1 MHKTLL
7 TKLARDSKG
16 LSMTQPI
23 NVLFLCTGN
32 SARSILSEALLNDL
46 GEGRFR
52 AWSAGS
58 RPSGVPHPDGLA
70 ELHKQGHATD
80 MYSSQSWDEYSKE
93 GAPEFD
99 IIVTV
104 CDNAASE
111 VCPVFFGPG
120 LKVHWPQVDPAHI
133 EPLSARQAA
142 FARTYKICKARIEA
156 LMALPEEKRLNR
168 AAVQAIADIDP
179 TR

>member
-1 MHKTLL
+1 
-7 TKLARDSKG
+7 
-16 LSMTQPI
+16 MTQPI

-46 GEGRFR
+46 GDGRFR

-58 RPSGVPHPDGLA
+58 HPSGRPHPEGLA
-70 ELHKQGHATD
+70 ELQKQGHATD
-80 MYSSQSWDEYSKE
+80 MYISQSWDEFSKP

-104 CDNAASE
+104 CDNAAAE

-120 LKVHWPQVDPAHI
+120 LKVHWPQVDPAHV
-133 EPLSARQAA
+133 EPLSARQVA

-156 LMALPEEKRLNR
+156 LIALPNEARLDQT
-168 AAVQAIADIDP
+168 AVQAIANIDP
-179 TR
+179 T

>member
-1 MHKTLL
+1 M
-7 TKLARDSKG
+7 SK
-16 LSMTQPI
+16 PI
-23 NVLFLCTGN
+23 KVLFLCTGN

-46 GEGRFR
+46 GQGRFL

-58 RPSGVPHPDGLA
+58 KPSGRPHPEGLA
-70 ELHKQGHATD
+70 ELEKQGHVTSL
-80 MYSSQSWDEYSKE
+80 YRSKSWDEFSAD

-104 CDNAASE
+104 CDNAAAE
-111 VCPVFFGPG
+111 VCPVFFGSG

-156 LMALPEEKRLNR
+156 LMALSDEELLDH
-168 AAVQAIADIDP
+168 AMVQKIAIIDP
-179 TR
+179 T

>member
-1 MHKTLL
+1 MTKT
-7 TKLARDSKG
+7 T
-16 LSMTQPI
+16 

-46 GEGRFR
+46 GEGRF
-52 AWSAGS
+52 
-58 RPSGVPHPDGLA
+58 
-70 ELHKQGHATD
+70 HATD
-80 MYSSQSWDEYSKE
+80 MYSSQSWDEFSKD

-104 CDNAASE
+104 CDNAANE

-156 LMALPEEKRLNR
+156 LLDLSEVQRLDR
-168 AAVQAIADIDP
+168 ATVQAIADIDP
-179 TR
+179 TS

>member
-1 MHKTLL
+1 M
-7 TKLARDSKG
+7 SK
-16 LSMTQPI
+16 PI
-23 NVLFLCTGN
+23 KVLFLCTGN

-46 GEGRFR
+46 GQGRFL

-58 RPSGVPHPDGLA
+58 KPSGRPHPEGLA
-70 ELHKQGHATD
+70 ELEKQGHVTSL
-80 MYSSQSWDEYSKE
+80 YRSKSWDEFSVD

-104 CDNAASE
+104 CDNAAAE

-156 LMALPEEKRLNR
+156 LMELSNEELLDH
-168 AAVQAIADIDP
+168 AAVQKIANIDP
-179 TR
+179 T

>member
-1 MHKTLL
+1 
-7 TKLARDSKG
+7 
-16 LSMTQPI
+16 MTRPTT
-23 NVLFLCTGN
+23 VLFLCTGN

-46 GEGRFR
+46 GRNEDGSSRFL

-58 RPSGVPHPDGLA
+58 QPSGQPHPEGLA
-70 ELHKQGHATD
+70 ELEKQGHATAL
-80 MYSSQSWDEYSKE
+80 YRSKSWDEFAKV

-104 CDNAASE
+104 CDNAAAE

-120 LKVHWPQVDPAHI
+120 LKVHWPQADPAHI

-142 FARTYKICKARIEA
+142 FARTYRICKARIEA
-156 LMALPEEKRLNR
+156 LMALSAKELTDQAE
-168 AAVQAIADIDP
+168 VQAIAKIDI
-179 TR
+179 

>member
-1 MHKTLL
+1 MSRSAPL
-7 TKLARDSKG
+7 
-16 LSMTQPI
+16 

-32 SARSILSEALLNDL
+32 SARSILSEALMNDL
-46 GEGRFR
+46 GRETDNGRVWMG
-52 AWSAGS
+52 WSAGS
-58 RPSGVPHPDGLA
+58 FPSGVPHPEGLA
-70 ELHKQGHATD
+70 ELQKQGHVTD
-80 MYSSQSWDEYSKE
+80 MYSSQSWDEFSKE

-156 LMALPEEKRLNR
+156 LLALPEAQRLEHSV
-168 AAVQAIADIDP
+168 VQAIANIDP
-179 TR
+179 TT

>member
-1 MHKTLL
+1 
-7 TKLARDSKG
+7 
-16 LSMTQPI
+16 MTQPI

-58 RPSGVPHPDGLA
+58 HPSGKPHPEGLA
-70 ELHKQGHATD
+70 ELEKQDHATD
-80 MYSSQSWDEYSKE
+80 MYVSQSWDEFSKP

-104 CDNAASE
+104 CDNAAAE

-120 LKVHWPQVDPAHI
+120 LKVHWPQSDPAHI

-156 LMALPEEKRLNR
+156 LIALPKAERLNQ

-179 TR
+179 TKI

>member
-1 MHKTLL
+1 M
-7 TKLARDSKG
+7 TK
-16 LSMTQPI
+16 PI

-46 GEGRFR
+46 GQGRFL

-58 RPSGVPHPDGLA
+58 KPSGVPHPEGLA
-70 ELHKQGHATD
+70 ELEAQGHATHL
-80 MYSSQSWDEYSKE
+80 YRSKSWDEFSAD

-104 CDNAASE
+104 CDNAAAE

-142 FARTYKICKARIEA
+142 FSRTYKICKARIEA
-156 LMALPEEKRLNR
+156 LMALSDAELQDRQ
-168 AAVQAIADIDP
+168 AIQAIADIDP
-179 TR
+179 T

>member
-1 MHKTLL
+1 
-7 TKLARDSKG
+7 
-16 LSMTQPI
+16 MTNPI
-23 NVLFLCTGN
+23 SVLFLCTGN

-46 GEGRFR
+46 GQGRFL

-58 RPSGVPHPDGLA
+58 KPSGVPHPEGLA
-70 ELHKQGHATD
+70 ELEKQGHATHL
-80 MYSSQSWDEYSKE
+80 YRSKSWDEFSKE
-93 GAPEFD
+93 GAPKFD
-99 IIVTV
+99 IVVTV

-142 FARTYKICKARIEA
+142 FGRTYKICKARIEA
-156 LMALPEEKRLNR
+156 LIALSDDARLDR

-179 TR
+179 T

>member
-1 MHKTLL
+1 
-7 TKLARDSKG
+7 
-16 LSMTQPI
+16 MTRPI

-46 GEGRFR
+46 GQGRFL

-58 RPSGVPHPDGLA
+58 KPSGVPHPEGLA
-70 ELHKQGHATD
+70 ELAAQGHATAL
-80 MYSSQSWDEYSKE
+80 YRSKSWDEFSKA

-104 CDNAASE
+104 CDNAAAE

-142 FARTYKICKARIEA
+142 FSRTYKICKARIEA
-156 LMALPEEKRLNR
+156 LMALSDTELQDYQT
-168 AAVQAIADIDP
+168 VQAIADIDP
-179 TR
+179 A

>member
-1 MHKTLL
+1 M
-7 TKLARDSKG
+7 SK
-16 LSMTQPI
+16 PV

-46 GEGRFR
+46 GQGRFL

-58 RPSGVPHPDGLA
+58 KPSGIPHPEGLA
-70 ELHKQGHATD
+70 ELKLQGHVTD
-80 MYSSQSWDEYSKE
+80 IYRSKSWDEFSKD

-99 IIVTV
+99 IVVTV
-104 CDNAASE
+104 CDNAANE
-111 VCPVFFGPG
+111 VCPVFYGPG
-120 LKVHWPQVDPAHI
+120 LKVHWPQADPAHI

-156 LMALPEEKRLNR
+156 LLALSEDDLKDKTVLQEISEIE
-168 AAVQAIADIDP
+168 A
-179 TR
+179 

>member
-1 MHKTLL
+1 
-7 TKLARDSKG
+7 
-16 LSMTQPI
+16 MTRPI

-46 GEGRFR
+46 GQRPDGPPRFL

-58 RPSGVPHPDGLA
+58 KPSGQPHPEGLA
-70 ELHKQGHATD
+70 ELEKQGHVTSL
-80 MYSSQSWDEYSKE
+80 YRSKSWDEFSKI

-99 IIVTV
+99 IVVTV
-104 CDNAASE
+104 CDNAAAE

-142 FARTYKICKARIEA
+142 FARTYEICKARIEA
-156 LMALPEEKRLNR
+156 LLALSADELKDQ
-168 AAVQAIADIDP
+168 AAVQAIANIDP
-179 TR
+179 T

>member
-1 MHKTLL
+1 M
-7 TKLARDSKG
+7 SK
-16 LSMTQPI
+16 PV

-46 GEGRFR
+46 GQGRFL

-58 RPSGVPHPDGLA
+58 KPSGVPHPEGLA
-70 ELHKQGHATD
+70 ELEKQGHAANI
-80 MYSSQSWDEYSKE
+80 YRSKSWDEFSKD

-99 IIVTV
+99 IVVTV
-104 CDNAASE
+104 CSNAANE

-120 LKVHWPQVDPAHI
+120 LKVHWPQPDPAHI

-156 LMALPEEKRLNR
+156 LLALSEDDLKDKTVLQEISEIE
-168 AAVQAIADIDP
+168 A
-179 TR
+179 

>member
-1 MHKTLL
+1 M
-7 TKLARDSKG
+7 TKLAHDSKG
-16 LSMTQPI
+16 QTMTKTT

-58 RPSGVPHPDGLA
+58 HPSGTPHPDGLA
-70 ELHKQGHATD
+70 ELQKQGHATD
-80 MYSSQSWDEYSKE
+80 MYSSQSWDEFSKD

-104 CDNAASE
+104 CDNAANE

-156 LMALPEEKRLNR
+156 LLDLSEVQRLDR
-168 AAVQAIADIDP
+168 ATVQAIADIDP
-179 TR
+179 TS